1 MKNLLIY
8 INPDGF
14 KENIS
19 EYEVLTKI
27 QIDNSLSLGWNT
39 KDILLITNFPY
50 EYQGIRSNVVPIEK
64 TYSSTKVDCS
74 HKIKTLIY
82 LFYTGFIKDGEL
94 YWYHDLDAFQLE
106 PINED
111 ELGLKNLDA
120 GFCDYQRIEK
130 WQLGSFFFK
139 KSAFSI
145 FRAIDTQMQLSWGA
159 GKPLNDED
167 VMVYLTS
174 NNIDNINEKIKRL
187 NGRYD
192 FGMRRVDYCWE
203 KADKP
208 LKVLHFHP
216 HNPLLNTLAIAMYG
230 KNRIGKPLMNDRLIK
245 IFHKYNYK

>member
-14 KENIS
+14 KRDFA

-27 QIDNSLSLGWNT
+27 QIDNSLSLGWKKN
-39 KDILLITNFPY
+39 DILLITNFPY
-50 EYQGIRSNVVPIEK
+50 EYQGVKSTFLPTKK
-64 TYSSTKVDCS
+64 TYSPTKVDCS
-74 HKIKTLIY
+74 HKIKTLAY
-82 LFYTGFIKDGEL
+82 LFNTGFIKNGEL
-94 YWYHDLDAFQLE
+94 YWYHDLDAYQLHE
-106 PINED
+106 INKK
-111 ELGLKNLDA
+111 ELGLENFAA

-139 KSAFSI
+139 KSAEHI
-145 FRAIDTQMQLSWGA
+145 FKEIDSQMQLSFA
-159 GKPLNDED
+159 SGKPLNDED

-174 NNIDNINEKIKRL
+174 NNVNEINKKIKRL

-216 HNPLLNTLAIAMYG
+216 HNPKLNTLAIAMYG
-230 KNRIGKPLMNDRLIK
+230 KNRINKPLMNERLIK
-245 IFHKYNYK
+245 IFNKYGYV